1 MSIQQVLKHPNKKL
15 REKSRLV
22 TDAELQ
28 SEDFQNL
35 INDMLETMKTEN
47 GVGLA
52 APQVG
57 KNIRLIIVETKKGP
71 EAFINPKI
79 VSSSKKMIPSQEGC
93 LSIPGILGMVQR
105 HKSVKVRAKN
115 RDGEKVSMKVDALQ
129 SIIFQHEI
137 DHLDGILFIDKA
149 FEITEST
156 PETESKLI

>member
-1 MSIQQVLKHPNKKL
+1 MSIQKVLIHPNKKL

-22 TDAELQ
+22 TDAELK
-28 SEDFQNL
+28 SKNFQNL
-35 INDMLETMKTEN
+35 INDMLKTMKTEK

-52 APQVG
+52 APQIG
-57 KNIRLIIVETKKGP
+57 KNIRLIIVETKKGV

-79 VSSSKKMIPSQEGC
+79 VSSSKKMVPSQEGC
-93 LSIPGILGMVQR
+93 LSIPGILGMVRR
-105 HKSVKVRAKN
+105 HKSIKVHAKN
-115 RDGEKVSMKVDALQ
+115 RDGEKVSMKVDELP

-149 FEITEST
+149 YEITEST